1 MSAPGA
7 QANALALRAR
17 RPFGR
22 QPPNAPAPKCRP
34 GHVTRAARG
43 AAAMDSVTRARK
55 DVPLSGIRQLQF
67 GPSPMSTD
75 PSATMPSFGVEFDPA
90 VERLR
95 ELSQLAP
102 SNPFYTPE
110 YVAYRQQQGER
121 ALLIRLA
128 DGENIVHGCTGFL
141 KSGRLACSL
150 EIPSRPALPDSAGED
165 FWLGLRAFCRSHGVT
180 LAQVCSFAA
189 KSGSIPSFSG
199 EASRKQRWEFVIQLA
214 PPQALV
220 GTRKGHAY
228 EIKRGRNAGLQLRR
242 TRDQQA
248 LLQHVE
254 LMNASIERRRERGEA
269 LTLVEHAR
277 SYDAL
282 LATGAAEL
290 FQAVANGDVMSSNM
304 ILLAPSGGYN
314 HTQGTSA
321 AGMECGAA
329 HFLLSETAA
338 SLLAEGR
345 STFNLGGT
353 DQAGT
358 GLERFKSGF
367 SKATQR
373 IELEAATFRF
383 GGRAGALWGAA
394 KRLLARP

>member
-1 MSAPGA
+1 
-7 QANALALRAR
+7 
-17 RPFGR
+17 
-22 QPPNAPAPKCRP
+22 
-34 GHVTRAARG
+34 
-43 AAAMDSVTRARK
+43 
-55 DVPLSGIRQLQF
+55 
-67 GPSPMSTD
+67 
-75 PSATMPSFGVEFDPA
+75 MPSFGVEYDPA

-128 DGENIVHGCTGFL
+128 DGERIAHGCTGFL

-150 EIPSRPALPDSAGED
+150 EIPSRPALPASAGDD

-180 LAQVCSFAA
+180 LVQVCSFAA
-189 KSGSIPSFSG
+189 KAGSIPTFSG
-199 EASRKQRWEFVIQLA
+199 EASRKLRWEFVIELA

-228 EIKRGRNAGLQLRR
+228 EIKRGRNAGLKLRR

-269 LTLVEHAR
+269 LSLVEHAR
-277 SYDAL
+277 SYGAL

-304 ILLAPSGGYN
+304 ILLAPGGGYN

-367 SKATQR
+367 SKTTQR
-373 IELEAATFRF
+373 IELEAASFQF

-394 KRLLARP
+394 KRLFARP

>member
-1 MSAPGA
+1 
-7 QANALALRAR
+7 
-17 RPFGR
+17 
-22 QPPNAPAPKCRP
+22 
-34 GHVTRAARG
+34 
-43 AAAMDSVTRARK
+43 
-55 DVPLSGIRQLQF
+55 
-67 GPSPMSTD
+67 
-75 PSATMPSFGVEFDPA
+75 MPSFGVEFDPA
-90 VERLR
+90 IGRLR
-95 ELSQLAP
+95 ELSRLEP
-102 SNPFYTPE
+102 TNPFHTPE
-110 YVAYRQQQGER
+110 YAACRQQQGER
-121 ALLIRLA
+121 AVLIRLA
-128 DGENIVHGCTGFL
+128 EGERIVHGCTGFL
-141 KSGRLACSL
+141 RSGRLTCSL
-150 EIPSRPALPDSAGED
+150 EIPSRPALPEAAGDD

-180 LAQVCSFAA
+180 LAHVCSFAA
-189 KSGSIPSFSG
+189 KTGSIPSFSG
-199 EASRKQRWEFVIQLA
+199 EASRKQRWEFVIALA

-228 EIKRGRNAGLQLRR
+228 EIKRGRQAGLQLRR
-242 TRDQQA
+242 TRDEQA
-248 LLQHVE
+248 LRQHVQ
-254 LMNASIERRRERGEA
+254 LMNASMERRRGRGEA
-269 LTLVEHAR
+269 VSLVEHAR
-277 SYDAL
+277 SYGAL

-290 FQAVANGDVMSSNM
+290 FQAVANDQVMSSNM

-329 HFLLSETAA
+329 HFLLSETAT

-373 IELEAATFRF
+373 IELEAASFQF

-394 KRLLARP
+394 KRLFARP